1 MHPTRRTTHSP
12 LLRARLGGGAVERLF
27 RSTIAVSFG
36 RATGCAGRTPDGL
49 RLRGLFVV
57 PWRAGLRISEALA
70 LAESDLDP
78 ARGAILVR
86 RGKGGKPRQVGMD
99 QWASVQMQPWL
110 AFRQTVPV
118 GLLSCVIYGPTC
130 GRPWSA
136 AARTGRRPARCC
148 PRLARAL
155 QEAAARGRDGRGH
168 DRDRPRRSVLLRR
181 RMTTSGTCTR
191 VTQGWAPAVRS
202 QTSVACRMGVGVRAP
217 PAA

>member
-1 MHPTRRTTHSP
+1 M
-12 LLRARLGGGAVERLF
+12 
-27 RSTIAVSFG
+27 
-36 RATGCAGRTPDGL
+36 GCAGRTTDGL

-86 RGKGGKPRQVGMD
+86 RGKGGKPREVGMD
-99 QWASVQMQPWL
+99 QWASVQLQPWL

-118 GLLSCVIYGPTC
+118 GALSCVIYGPTWGGH
-130 GRPWSA
+130 GRRLGRGGDQHA
-136 AARTGRRPARCC
+136 AALASRERSRRRRRAAGMSEITTEIGPAGPFSCAGGRRPAK
-148 PRLARAL
+148 
-155 QEAAARGRDGRGH
+155 
-168 DRDRPRRSVLLRR
+168 
-181 RMTTSGTCTR
+181 TCTR

-202 QTSVACRMGVGVRAP
+202 RSVACRVGVGVRAP

>member
-12 LLRARLGGGAVERLF
+12 LLRARLGGGAVERLI
-27 RSTIAVSFG
+27 RSTIAVSF
-36 RATGCAGRTPDGL
+36 RRVVGCAGRKTDGL

-86 RGKGGKPRQVGMD
+86 RGKGGKPREVGMD

-118 GLLSCVIYGPTC
+118 GVLSCVIYGPTC

-136 AARTGRRPARCC
+136 AGTWRRPARCC
-148 PRLARAL
+148 ARLARAL
-155 QEAAARGRDGRGH
+155 QEAAARGRDG
-168 DRDRPRRSVLLRR
+168 
-181 RMTTSGTCTR
+181 
-191 VTQGWAPAVRS
+191 
-202 QTSVACRMGVGVRAP
+202 
-217 PAA
+217 